1 MYDSIETTTVGDVV
15 AADFR
20 TAAIFQRFGI
30 DFCCGGKRTL
40 AAACRTATAD
50 PVVLCEALEALPPK
64 GAAVDDLTLCPLNRL
79 TAHIVST
86 HHTYIRTS
94 GPAITRYL
102 EKLVKVHGERHPE
115 LARIE
120 RTFGQML
127 RELEPHMMKE
137 EHILFPYLEELAR
150 ASPEQPAV
158 CPFGTVQNP
167 IRMMEHEH
175 EEAGAQMRL
184 IRELTDDFRP
194 PADGCTTYKV
204 CFAEL
209 ERFEADLHRHV
220 HLENNVLFPKA
231 VAREAATCPR

>member
-1 MYDSIETTTVGDVV
+1 MYDSIETITVGEVV

-20 TAAIFQRFGI
+20 TAAIFQSFGI
-30 DFCCGGKRTL
+30 DFCCGGKRSL
-40 AAACRTATAD
+40 AAACKAATTD
-50 PVVLCEALEALPPK
+50 PGALRQALESLPRK
-64 GAAVDDLTLCPLNRL
+64 EAAVDDLTLWPLNRL
-79 TAHIVST
+79 TSHIVFT
-86 HHTYIRTS
+86 HHAYIRSS

-102 EKLVKVHGERHPE
+102 EKLVKVHGARHPE

-150 ASPEQPAV
+150 DSAEQPAP
-158 CPFGTVQNP
+158 CPFGTVHNP
-167 IRMMEHEH
+167 IRMMENEH

-184 IRELTDDFRP
+184 IRELTNDFTP

-220 HLENNVLFPKA
+220 HLENNILFPKA
-231 VAREAATCPR
+231 VAREAAACPR